1 MEAVAQDHTA
11 IDVAEQGG
19 AAMKDFQRDMALLQ
33 NQIAT
38 QEKSQLQSQ
47 RQNGAKQFDPNQQ
60 LAAIGTSGRR
70 PAHVTAVTHKDDFKT
85 NAANMAEAGGWL
97 AVNRLVPG
105 AVPSELIN
113 SRLDGNLVA
122 FNKLVEKAS
131 KMNPP
136 ITKVGGKDL
145 NDFAANAR
153 NNRQT
158 AMDCNALI
166 KEGYTKLIIPND
178 RIFAQGPGKATNNI
192 REVIRENANELRTG
206 KVPTHAAMKV
216 DVTAQQREQMKLDGG
231 SVAPK
236 SLDLSKAKQL
246 NANTV
251 DTRLQ
256 DAARQAKAAD
266 TLKNDPNNAAARATI
281 ENNRTATAP
290 VATAATTT
298 VQQTL
303 VNDINDATK
312 KKPDLVQPE
321 KPVVA
326 GTVTADPQKE
336 AADKAEEDRKKEI
349 AEENKKEAELLAQNA
364 QQLVQ
369 RRGAHMTMIPIPAP
383 KPPGMDPRMGAA
395 QIEAQQY
402 IPN

>member
-60 LAAIGTSGRR
+60 LAAMGTSGRR
-70 PAHVTAVTHKDDFKT
+70 PAHVTAVTHKDDFKN

-122 FNKLVEKAS
+122 FNKLVEKAG

-158 AMDCNALI
+158 ALDCNALI

-281 ENNRTATAP
+281 ESNRTATSP
-290 VATAATTT
+290 VTAAT

-312 KKPDLVQPE
+312 NRPDLIQPE

-336 AADKAEEDRKKEI
+336 AAEKAEADRKKAIED
-349 AEENKKEAELLAQNA
+349 ENKKEAELLAQNA

-369 RRGAHMTMIPIPAP
+369 RRGAHMTMVPILSP
-383 KPPGMDPRMGAA
+383 KPPGMDRMGPA
-395 QIEAQQY
+395 QMEAQY
-402 IPN
+402 TP